1 MRGSSPSPEN
11 LSLRTEQESLP
22 CNRGREGRTVP
33 RTRMEDTDHIDVPL
47 TEGSSERR
55 EVLRVR
61 LGKGVLSLEVG
72 NVQDPDGYHSSPGH
86 AHLVLPSRAG
96 PELLDTLYALLED
109 KAPSAIAAID
119 ENHTWVADQSKERLS
134 LEVHPGDILTW
145 RASKWHTALHLP
157 LGVLPGLAGAL
168 HRLVG
173 EAEPT

>member
-1 MRGSSPSPEN
+1 MKESSLSPDNLSVHAKRESSP
-11 LSLRTEQESLP
+11 R
-22 CNRGREGRTVP
+22 NRGGEGRAASERQT
-33 RTRMEDTDHIDVPL
+33 EDGIVIDLPL
-47 TEGSSERR
+47 AEGSSERG

-72 NVQDPDGYHSSPGH
+72 SVQGPDGYHSFPGH

-134 LEVHPGDILTW
+134 LEVHPGDIFTW
-145 RASKWHTALHLP
+145 RTSKWHTALHLP
-157 LGVLPGLAGAL
+157 LSILPGLVGAL